1 MSKPLPVMV
10 LGYAPPGTM
19 PLNLGTQTIR
29 RGLIYK
35 GSSRLSAAHSLAVT
49 RTSLSFTSGGFSSMI
64 PLQIRFKAASTI
76 RISQEPSNSLA
87 TGYTDT
93 GSNSWTEWENCFDC
107 YQYGRKMFARAI
119 SQGAPLQYE
128 VQATRRVA
136 VGSQ

>member
-10 LGYAPPGTM
+10 LGYAPAGTM
-19 PLNLGTQTIR
+19 PLNIGTQTIR

-35 GSSRLSAAHSLAVT
+35 GSSRLSAAHSFAAT

-64 PLQIRFKAASTI
+64 PLQIRFKVAASL
-76 RISQEPSNSLA
+76 RLSQEPSNSLA
-87 TGYTDT
+87 TGYSGTSSST
-93 GSNSWTEWENCFDC
+93 WSEWENCFDC
-107 YQYGRKMFARAI
+107 YQYGRKMFARQDSA
-119 SQGAPLQYE
+119 GAVQYE